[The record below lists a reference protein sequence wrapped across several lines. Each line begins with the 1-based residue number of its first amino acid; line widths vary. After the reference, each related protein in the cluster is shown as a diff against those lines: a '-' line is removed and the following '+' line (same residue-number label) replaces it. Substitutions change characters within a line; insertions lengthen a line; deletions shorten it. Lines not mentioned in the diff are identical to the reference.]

1 MLKENSEVLFALLRS
16 GLWEQRVRL
25 LPYGKID
32 FWVIYQLA
40 DEQSVVGLLAAGL
53 EYVEDMKVLKAD
65 ALPFLKKVFSLEQ
78 RNHAMNMFIGSIVKK
93 MANAGIFATLVK
105 GQGVAQCY
113 ERPLWRS
120 SGDIDFFLSDENY
133 EKAKALLV
141 PLASKVEEEFVRE
154 KHLGMTIDSWVVELH
169 GTLYGGPSSR
179 IEKEL
184 DDIKR
189 DTFIGGNVR
198 AWQNEDVSVFMLS
211 VENDVFYIFTHI
223 LQHFYKGGIGLRQIC
238 DWCRLLWTYRSTL
251 DVKSLEG
258 RVKRAWLKSEWKAF
272 GVFAIDYLG
281 MPLEAMPLLD
291 SKFLSSVR
299 IKRQAERIKDFV
311 MMSGNFGQNRDM
323 SYYSKYPYLIRKTI
337 SFGRRIGD
345 LGRHAM
351 IFPLDSIRFF
361 PSILFNG
368 VQSVLRGE

>member
-120 SGDIDFFLSDENY
+120 SGDIDFF
-133 EKAKALLV
+133 
-141 PLASKVEEEFVRE
+141 
-154 KHLGMTIDSWVVELH
+154 M
-169 GTLYGGPSSR
+169 
-179 IEKEL
+179 
-184 DDIKR
+184 R
-189 DTFIGGNVR
+189 DKN
-198 AWQNEDVSVFMLS
+198 
-211 VENDVFYIFTHI
+211 
-223 LQHFYKGGIGLRQIC
+223 
-238 DWCRLLWTYRSTL
+238 
-251 DVKSLEG
+251 
-258 RVKRAWLKSEWKAF
+258 
-272 GVFAIDYLG
+272 
-281 MPLEAMPLLD
+281 
-291 SKFLSSVR
+291 
-299 IKRQAERIKDFV
+299 
-311 MMSGNFGQNRDM
+311 
-323 SYYSKYPYLIRKTI
+323 
-337 SFGRRIGD
+337 
-345 LGRHAM
+345 
-351 IFPLDSIRFF
+351 
-361 PSILFNG
+361 
-368 VQSVLRGE
+368 